1 MVADGMAPCV
11 AGLSTP
17 MLSTHDVL
25 IVWDRKV
32 LVFHE
37 EKISITRI
45 VKERFHRFSILVAD
59 GMAPCVAGSSAPMM
73 FDYAN
78 REALASLPWIEFQ
91 LPVLQSKIS
100 QGQYHGCW
108 WHGSLCRRVISTHD
122 VDYTK

>member
-32 LVFHE
+32 LVFHK

-73 FDYAN
+73 LN
-78 REALASLPWIEFQ
+78 NVCKLQ
-91 LPVLQSKIS
+91 LYGTYMYVII
-100 QGQYHGCW
+100 GCQYLSGLDCHFF
-108 WHGSLCRRVISTHD
+108 S
-122 VDYTK
+122 